1 MKFDNGKP
9 PINLVPPEAIIAA
22 ANVFGFG
29 AQKYGENNWRMD
41 LDKFPYSRH
50 YASIMRHLLAF
61 HSGEDLDPES
71 GLPHTHHALTQMII
85 LVMCEMQGKNV
96 DDRFKVK
103 EEFKLQDF
111 DTSLISEEDIIN
123 VESL

>member
-22 ANVFGFG
+22 AQVFGFG

-85 LVMCEMQGKNV
+85 LVMCEMQGDLSLI
-96 DDRFKVK
+96 DDRFKV
-103 EEFKLQDF
+103 
-111 DTSLISEEDIIN
+111 EDKTDA
-123 VESL
+123 V

>member
-1 MKFDNGKP
+1 MNGVNMKHDNGKP

-22 ANVFGFG
+22 AQVFGFG
-29 AQKYGENNWRMD
+29 AQKYGENNWRQD

-61 HSGEDLDPES
+61 HSGEDLYPES

-85 LVMCEMQGKNV
+85 LVMCELQGDKDLI
-96 DDRFKVK
+96 DDRFKV
-103 EEFKLQDF
+103 ED
-111 DTSLISEEDIIN
+111 DTN
-123 VESL
+123 AV

>member
-9 PINLVPPEAIIAA
+9 LVNLVPPEVIVAA

-29 AQKYGENNWRMD
+29 AQKYGENNWRVD

-71 GLPHTHHALTQMII
+71 GLPHTHHALTQMMI

-96 DDRFKVK
+96 DDRFVK
-103 EEFKLQDF
+103 PIGPN
-111 DTSLISEEDIIN
+111 DTPGAVFPEYNELGDKK
-123 VESL
+123 

>member
-96 DDRFKVK
+96 DDRFRS
-103 EEFKLQDF
+103 EPEFKLEDF
-111 DTSLISEEDIIN
+111 DVSLMPEDIIDAN
-123 VESL
+123 SK